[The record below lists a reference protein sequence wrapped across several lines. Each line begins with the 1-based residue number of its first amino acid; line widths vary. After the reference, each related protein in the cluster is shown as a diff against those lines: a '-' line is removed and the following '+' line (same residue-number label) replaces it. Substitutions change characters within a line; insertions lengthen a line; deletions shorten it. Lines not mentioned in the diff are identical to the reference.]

1 MAQKKAERF
10 WKYALT
16 LYDQEAV
23 REALLRLQD
32 RDGADVPLLLWCVWC
47 GAEAQGVSDEAMSQ
61 AVEFSAVWREQTV
74 SPLRSLRRALKPGIS
89 GVSKELSE
97 AARTKI
103 ATTEQAVE
111 RLQMDHLVE
120 LSENTLNVTAREN
133 IDRYARVAGL
143 SLGASDVSIL
153 VEMR

>member
-74 SPLRSLRRALKPGIS
+74 SPLRFRRSCQRQRERRLRRQSKPLS
-89 GVSKELSE
+89 GYRWITLSSY
-97 AARTKI
+97 RKTP
-103 ATTEQAVE
+103 
-111 RLQMDHLVE
+111 
-120 LSENTLNVTAREN
+120 
-133 IDRYARVAGL
+133 
-143 SLGASDVSIL
+143 
-153 VEMR
+153 